1 MCKQLLN
8 ILCLLPI
15 LLSAQ
20 VDYTGVYYLG
30 GESKVLAGRPYG
42 RIQVVHLPNQRAFVR
57 MNYISGLQSSNSA
70 AFSEVMQI
78 ENGRVVYT
86 TQEDISCKVLL
97 SFTDTGLVV
106 TQSSTAF
113 SFACGFGRNVAVDGI
128 YRKSKEPAIAPIRVG
143 EHRLSLQW
151 IDAASAGTAILARY
165 TKGSGFTIQGRQIL
179 TGYANKDSLSI
190 KGMIY
195 PLSDKE
201 LVFDGTIVSQT
212 TMVNKGQPCV
222 RKGVFTF
229 KATQGRKYWR
239 LQQMQNCE
247 GGMVV
252 DYIDLYF

>member
-1 MCKQLLN
+1 MRKQLLN

-42 RIQVVHLPNQRAFVR
+42 RIQVVQLPNQRAFVR
-57 MNYISGLQSSNSA
+57 LYYMSGLQSSNSA
-70 AFSEVMQI
+70 AFSEVLSI
-78 ENGRVVYT
+78 EEKGVVYT
-86 TQEDISCKVLL
+86 TKEDPSCKVHL

-113 SFACGFGRNVAVDGI
+113 SFACGFGRNVAVDGM
-128 YRKSKEPAIAPIRVG
+128 YQKSKEPAIVPIRIG
-143 EHRLSLQW
+143 QHKLSLQW
-151 IDAASAGTAILARY
+151 IDAASVGSATISRSV
-165 TKGSGFTIQGRQIL
+165 KGGGFPIQGRQVL
-179 TGYANKDSLSI
+179 TGYSNKDSLSI
-190 KGMIY
+190 KGVLY

-201 LVFDGTIVSQT
+201 LLFDGSIVSQT

-222 RKGVFTF
+222 RNGIFTF

-252 DYIDLYF
+252 DYIDLFF